1 MALTNSM
8 DWDKLRIFHAVAQAG
23 SFTHAA
29 NSLNLSQSA
38 ISRQVSSLE
47 HDLGV
52 PLFHRHAR
60 GLVMTEQ
67 GETLFQTAHDVLLK
81 LDAVKAQLTD
91 STERPEGKLRVTT
104 TVGLGTGWLTS
115 RVHEFLELYP
125 DVQLELILEN
135 EELDL
140 ATRQA
145 DCAIR
150 FRQPHQS
157 DLIQRRLFTVHFH
170 IYASPTYVEQHGQ
183 PASIDDLDR
192 HRILT
197 FGENL
202 PPYLAEMNWLE
213 SAGRPPGQPRVP
225 VFSVN
230 NLIALRKVCESG
242 AGIAVLPDYIVEERH
257 QLVQL
262 IQDAEVPTFDTYF
275 CYPEAMRASA
285 RLKAFRDFLI
295 SKARLWQY

>member
-1 MALTNSM
+1 M
-8 DWDKLRIFHAVAQAG
+8 DWDKLRIFHAVAEAG

-29 NSLNLSQSA
+29 NTLNLSQSA
-38 ISRQVSSLE
+38 ISRQISSLE

-67 GETLFQTAHDVLLK
+67 GETLYRTAHEVLIK

-104 TVGLGTGWLTS
+104 TVGLGSAWLTT
-115 RVHEFLELYP
+115 RLHEFFELYP
-125 DVQLELILEN
+125 AVQLELILEN

-150 FRQPHQS
+150 FRQPQQG

-170 IYASPTYVEQHGQ
+170 IYASPAYIKRFGQ
-183 PASIDDLDR
+183 PKGIEDLDN
-192 HRILT
+192 HRIVT
-197 FGENL
+197 FGENA
-202 PPYLAEMNWLE
+202 PAYLNDMNWLE
-213 SAGRPPGQPRVP
+213 RAGRPANQSRTP
-225 VFSVN
+225 VFCVN
-230 NLIALRKVCESG
+230 NIMAMRKAVEAG
-242 AGIAVLPDYIVEERH
+242 VGIAVLPDYVVEDRH
-257 QLVQL
+257 ALVQL
-262 IQDAEVPTFDTYF
+262 IQHAEVPTFDTYF
-275 CYPEAMRASA
+275 VYPEAMRVSA
-285 RLKAFRDFLI
+285 RLRAFRDFLI

>member
-1 MALTNSM
+1 M
-8 DWDKLRIFHAVAQAG
+8 DWDKLRIFHAAAEAG

-29 NSLNLSQSA
+29 DTLNLSQSA
-38 ISRQVSSLE
+38 ISRQISALE

-67 GETLFQTAHDVLLK
+67 GETLYRTAHDVLLK
-81 LDAVKAQLTD
+81 LDQVKAALTD

-115 RVHEFLELYP
+115 RLHEFLELYP
-125 DVQLELILEN
+125 DVRLELILEN

-157 DLIQRRLFTVHFH
+157 DIIQRKLFTVHFH
-170 IYASPTYVEQHGQ
+170 VYAADSYIRKYGQ
-183 PASIDDLDR
+183 PATVADLDR
-192 HRILT
+192 HRILI
-197 FGENL
+197 FGENA
-202 PPYLAEMNWLE
+202 PSYLSDINWLE
-213 SAGRPPGQPRVP
+213 RAGRGHGNPRP
-225 VFSVN
+225 AALSIN
-230 NLIALRKVCESG
+230 NILALRKVVEAG
-242 AGIAVLPDYIVEERH
+242 VGIAVLPDYSVEEKH
-257 QLVQL
+257 GLVRVLQNV
-262 IQDAEVPTFDTYF
+262 DVPSFDTYF
-275 CYPEAMRASA
+275 CYPEAMRGSA
-285 RLKAFRDFLI
+285 RLRVFRDFMI
-295 SKARLWQY
+295 AKSRLWQY

>member
-1 MALTNSM
+1 MSGM
-8 DWDKLRIFHAVAQAG
+8 DWDKLRIFHSVAEAG

-38 ISRQVSSLE
+38 ISRQISALE
-47 HDLGV
+47 QDLGV

-67 GETLFQTAHDVLLK
+67 GETLYRTAHDVLLK
-81 LDAVKAQLTD
+81 LDAVKAKLTD
-91 STERPEGKLRVTT
+91 STARPEGKLRVQT
-104 TVGLGTGWLTS
+104 TVGLGIGWLTT
-115 RVHEFLELYP
+115 RVHEFLELFP
-125 DVQLELILEN
+125 DVQLELILDN

-150 FRQPHQS
+150 FRQPQQG

-170 IYASPTYVEQHGQ
+170 IYASPAYVKRHGQ
-183 PASIDDLDR
+183 PTTIDDLDH
-192 HRILT
+192 HRICT

-202 PPYLAEMNWLE
+202 PPYLSDMNWLE
-213 SAGRPPGQPRVP
+213 RAGRPPSNPRTP
-225 VFSVN
+225 VFAVN
-230 NLIALRKVCESG
+230 NLLALRKVVEAG
-242 AGIAVLPDYIVEERH
+242 VGIAVLPDYIVEDKH
-257 QLVQL
+257 SLIQL
-262 IQDAEVPTFDTYF
+262 IQHADVPTFDTYF
-275 CYPEAMRASA
+275 VYPETLRASA
-285 RLKAFRDFLI
+285 RLKVFRDFLI